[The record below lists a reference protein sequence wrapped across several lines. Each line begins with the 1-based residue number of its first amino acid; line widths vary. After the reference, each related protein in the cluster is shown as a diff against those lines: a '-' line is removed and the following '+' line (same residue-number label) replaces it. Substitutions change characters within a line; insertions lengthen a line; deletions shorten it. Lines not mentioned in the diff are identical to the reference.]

1 MKRAKEIL
9 SSPYLIAVLF
19 IFKMAVYYALINVNK
34 LEIIMIILSLVV
46 WATIFICFNRS
57 GLKRKRGIF
66 IVIYFLFSLLM
77 FSDTMYYNYY
87 NQTVSIRQLWQAK
100 SVAAVPASFLAT
112 LIPASFLLFIDI
124 PFAYY
129 SFKKYASMDK
139 LRKALPWKKL
149 RYIIVTL
156 VTVIVLLIA
165 NPFNSAAIASVNSME
180 FFTSHVND
188 IYETLSDN
196 LETEEMEQEEILEV
210 LDEVAPEETAPHYQ
224 GIGAGKNLIVIQLE
238 AFQNFVLGSLYNG
251 QEITPNLNAL
261 IAKDSLYF
269 DHYFTNTG
277 KGNTADAEFT
287 SMNSLYPLEDGE
299 TYRLYQDNT
308 FNGLPWLMRE
318 QGYYA
323 FAIHGY
329 KGEFWN
335 REAAYPN
342 QGFQNFYSMEDL
354 VQDDIVGIGVSD
366 KSMFRQLVPILQAEQ
381 GPFFTFAVTLSN
393 HHPFELQEEY
403 RTLKLLPEDEGTKFG
418 SYLET
423 VHYTDE
429 AIGQFIADLKAA
441 GLYENTVI
449 AFYGDHHGLNC
460 GMDEV
465 QNRMTEYIGRIYD
478 YDEMLN
484 IPLIIHVPG
493 SGLAKTISTTGGQ
506 IDLLPTVSNIMGI
519 TLDDTFVLGQDL
531 ANTEEGFVAFTTYL
545 LEGSFAENDVIFE
558 ISRGRTFEGSRAWK
572 IGTNE
577 QVDANLYSEG
587 YEKALLLK
595 MTSKEILEQNLI
607 AEYITHEAEPTHKPL
622 PKPTLE

>member
-1 MKRAKEIL
+1 MKKIKNIL
-9 SSPYLIAVLF
+9 ASPYLIAVLF
-19 IFKMAVYYALINVNK
+19 IFKMAVYYSLINANR

-57 GLKRKRGIF
+57 GLKRKRGMF
-66 IVIYFLFSLLM
+66 LLVYFLFSLLM
-77 FSDTMYYNYY
+77 FADTMYYNYY

-112 LIPASFLLFIDI
+112 LIPTSFLLFIDI

-139 LRKALPWKKL
+139 LRKVLPWKNLK
-149 RYIIVTL
+149 YVVFTL
-156 VTVIVLLIA
+156 ITVIVILIA
-165 NPFNSAAIASVNSME
+165 NPFNSAAIAAVNSME

-188 IYETLSDN
+188 IYETISDN
-196 LETEEMEQEEILEV
+196 IDTEDMEQEEIMDV
-210 LDEVAPEETAPHYQ
+210 LDEVAPEEVTPHFNS
-224 GIGAGKNLIVIQLE
+224 IGEGKNLIVIQME
-238 AFQNFVLGSLYNG
+238 AFQNFVLGAEYNG

-261 IAKDSLYF
+261 MEKDTLYF

-287 SMNSLYPLEDGE
+287 TMNSLYPLEDGE
-299 TYRLYQDNT
+299 IYRLYQDNT

-318 QGYYA
+318 NGYYS

-342 QGFQNFYSMEDL
+342 QGFQDFYSMEDL
-354 VQDDIVGIGVSD
+354 VQDDIVGIGISD
-366 KSMFRQLVPILQAEQ
+366 KSMFRQLAGILQQ
-381 GPFFTFAVTLSN
+381 QTGPFFTFAVTLSN

-403 RTLKLLPEDEGTKFG
+403 RTLDLLPEDENTKFG
-418 SYLET
+418 DYLET

-429 AIGQFIADLKAA
+429 AIGQFIQELKDA

-465 QNRMTEYIGRIYD
+465 QNRMTEFIGRIYD

-493 SGLAKTISTTGGQ
+493 SGVKQTISTTGGQ
-506 IDLLPTVSNIMGI
+506 IDFLPTISNIMGI

-531 ANTEEGFVAFTTYL
+531 ANTEDGFVAFTTYL
-545 LEGSFAENDVIFE
+545 LEGSFANNDIMFE

-577 QVDANLYSEG
+577 QVDANLYSED
-587 YEKALLLK
+587 YEKAILLK
-595 MTSKEILEQNLI
+595 KTSKEILEQNLI
-607 AEYITHEAEPTHKPL
+607 AEYITH
-622 PKPTLE
+622 